1 MSEAESGGRTFE
13 GWDRDPWFF
22 RRLTRFREGGD
33 DMAPVLVDVPFE
45 SSTLKAVVRQY
56 VGIGTLNVKTAR
68 GEVKAQTTDIIMTLI
83 ERLNDANE
91 VVPVDPER
99 ARDGFYTTVYPED
112 LFFAL
117 FPSAPVVEKMK
128 AATQVAF
135 DKDGEAIFMDAE
147 GNITDY
153 DGNEVMDT
161 PENRARWSNVFEHA
175 ELIKKLAETT
185 PPTEPPLPTTN
196 PDLAGL

>member
-1 MSEAESGGRTFE
+1 MSEGKIFKSWGRE
-13 GWDRDPWFF
+13 VVGSIEE
-22 RRLTRFREGGD
+22 TRFREGGD

-45 SSTLKAVVRQY
+45 TSTLKAVVRQY
-56 VGIGTLNVKTAR
+56 IGIGTLNVKTAR

-91 VVPVDPER
+91 IVPVDPER

-161 PENRARWSNVFEHA
+161 PENRARWSSIFEHA
-175 ELIKKLAETT
+175 ELIKKLAETAPPT
-185 PPTEPPLPTTN
+185 PPPPPD
-196 PDLAGL
+196 DLAGL